1 MRILLLFLL
10 VLWGTLAQAQTVN
23 GILRDSETGRIVVRA
38 KVKSS
43 IAEAFTDQ
51 QGKFSIRV
59 MQRDSLFFYHQ
70 GYQVLKINL
79 YMDQPQK
86 DLSIISLKP
95 SYIAIEEVKVEGKTK
110 QNDSTQIKIDLG
122 IPKTPKYRQVVL
134 GRADMSGNP
143 RGFLANG
150 STARLFTIDLLAVK
164 RMLFKSK
171 VKVPLEEQL
180 EADEYSIQYI
190 DMTFTKELIE
200 EMTGLKGDQA
210 IIFQNTYR
218 PNFDE
223 FSKMSDYELRAY
235 IKNRFEE
242 YKSITQK

>member
-10 VLWGTLAQAQTVN
+10 IISGTLSQAQTVS
-23 GILRDSETGRIVVRA
+23 GILRDSETGRILVKA

-43 IAEAFTDQ
+43 IAETFSDL
-51 QGKFSIRV
+51 QGKFSIKV
-59 MQRDSLFFYHQ
+59 MQRDSLFFYQQ

-79 YMDQPQK
+79 YLDQPQK
-86 DLSIISLKP
+86 DLSIITLKP
-95 SYIAIEEVKVEGKTK
+95 SYIAIEEVKVEGKTEK
-110 QNDSTQIKIDLG
+110 NDSTQIKIDLG

-150 STARLFTIDLLAVK
+150 STARLFTVDLLAVK

-171 VKVPLEEQL
+171 VKIPLEEQL

-190 DMTFTKELIE
+190 DMTFSKELIE

-210 IIFQNTYR
+210 TIFQNTYR
-218 PNFDE
+218 PSYEE

-235 IKNRFEE
+235 IKNCFEE
-242 YKSITQK
+242 YKPSN

>member
-1 MRILLLFLL
+1 
-10 VLWGTLAQAQTVN
+10 
-23 GILRDSETGRIVVRA
+23 
-38 KVKSS
+38 
-43 IAEAFTDQ
+43 
-51 QGKFSIRV
+51 
-59 MQRDSLFFYHQ
+59 FYQQ
-70 GYQVLKINL
+70 GYQGLKINL
-79 YMDQPQK
+79 YLVQPQK
-86 DLSIISLKP
+86 DLSIITLKP
-95 SYIAIEEVKVEGKTK
+95 SYIANEEVKVEEKTEK
-110 QNDSTQIKIDLG
+110 EDYTQIKIDLG
-122 IPKTPKYRQVVL
+122 IPKISKYRQVVL

-150 STARLFTIDLLAVK
+150 STARLFTVDILAVK

-171 VKVPLEEQL
+171 VKIPLKEQV

-190 DMTFTKELIE
+190 DMTFSKELIE

-218 PNFDE
+218 PNYED

>member
-10 VLWGTLAQAQTVN
+10 IISGTLSQAQTVT
-23 GILRDSETGRIVVRA
+23 GILRDSETGRILVKA

-43 IAEAFTDQ
+43 IAETFSDL
-51 QGKFSIRV
+51 QGKFSIKV
-59 MQRDSLFFYHQ
+59 MQQDSLFFYHQ

-79 YMDQPQK
+79 YLDQPQK
-86 DLSIISLKP
+86 DLSIITLKP
-95 SYIAIEEVKVEGKTK
+95 SYIAIEEVKVEGKTEK
-110 QNDSTQIKIDLG
+110 NDSTQIKIDLG

-150 STARLFTIDLLAVK
+150 STARLFTVDLLAVK

-171 VKVPLEEQL
+171 VKIPLEEQL
-180 EADEYSIQYI
+180 EANEYSIQYI
-190 DMTFTKELIE
+190 DMTFSKELIE
-200 EMTGLKGDQA
+200 EMTGLKSDQA
-210 IIFQNTYR
+210 TIFQNTYR
-218 PNFDE
+218 PSYEE
-223 FSKMSDYELRAY
+223 FSKMSEYELRAY

-242 YKSITQK
+242 YKPSN

>member
-10 VLWGTLAQAQTVN
+10 IISGTLSQAQTVS
-23 GILRDSETGRIVVRA
+23 GILRDSETGRILVKA

-43 IAEAFTDQ
+43 IAETFSDL
-51 QGKFSIRV
+51 QGKFSIKV
-59 MQRDSLFFYHQ
+59 MQQDSLFFYQQ

-79 YMDQPQK
+79 YLDQPQK
-86 DLSIISLKP
+86 DLSIITLKP
-95 SYIAIEEVKVEGKTK
+95 SYIAIEEVKVEGKTEK
-110 QNDSTQIKIDLG
+110 NDSTQFKIALG

-150 STARLFTIDLLAVK
+150 STARLFTVDLLAVK

-171 VKVPLEEQL
+171 VKIPLEEQL
-180 EADEYSIQYI
+180 EADEYSVQYI
-190 DMTFTKELIE
+190 DMTFSKELIE

-210 IIFQNTYR
+210 TIFQNTYR
-218 PNFDE
+218 PSYEE

-242 YKSITQK
+242 YKPSN

>member
-10 VLWGTLAQAQTVN
+10 IISGTLSQAQTVS
-23 GILRDSETGRIVVRA
+23 GILRDSETGRILVKA

-43 IAEAFTDQ
+43 IAETFSDL
-51 QGKFSIRV
+51 QGKFSIKV
-59 MQRDSLFFYHQ
+59 MQQDSLFFYQQ

-79 YMDQPQK
+79 YLDQPQK
-86 DLSIISLKP
+86 DLSIITLKP
-95 SYIAIEEVKVEGKTK
+95 SYIAIEEVKVEGKTEK
-110 QNDSTQIKIDLG
+110 NDSTQIKIDLG

-150 STARLFTIDLLAVK
+150 STARLFTVDLLAVK

-171 VKVPLEEQL
+171 VKIPLEEQL
-180 EADEYSIQYI
+180 EADEYSVQYI
-190 DMTFTKELIE
+190 DMTFSKELIE

-210 IIFQNTYR
+210 TIFQNTYR
-218 PNFDE
+218 PSYEE

-242 YKSITQK
+242 YKPSN

>member
-10 VLWGTLAQAQTVN
+10 IISGTLSQAQTVT
-23 GILRDSETGRIVVRA
+23 GILRDSETGRILVKA

-43 IAEAFTDQ
+43 IAETFSDL
-51 QGKFSIRV
+51 QGKFSIKV
-59 MQRDSLFFYHQ
+59 MQQDSLFFYHQ

-79 YMDQPQK
+79 YLDQPQK
-86 DLSIISLKP
+86 DLSIITLKP
-95 SYIAIEEVKVEGKTK
+95 SYIAIEEVKVEGKTEK
-110 QNDSTQIKIDLG
+110 NDSTQIKIDLG

-150 STARLFTIDLLAVK
+150 STARLFTVDLLAVK

-171 VKVPLEEQL
+171 VKIPLEEQL
-180 EADEYSIQYI
+180 EADENSIQYI
-190 DMTFTKELIE
+190 DMTFSKELIE

-210 IIFQNTYR
+210 TIFQNTYR
-218 PNFDE
+218 PSYEE

-235 IKNRFEE
+235 IKNCFEE
-242 YKSITQK
+242 YKPSN

>member
-10 VLWGTLAQAQTVN
+10 IISGTLSQAQTVT
-23 GILRDSETGRIVVRA
+23 GILRDSETGRILVKA

-43 IAEAFTDQ
+43 IAETFSDL
-51 QGKFSIRV
+51 QGKFSIKV
-59 MQRDSLFFYHQ
+59 MQQDSLFFYHQ

-79 YMDQPQK
+79 YLDQPQK
-86 DLSIISLKP
+86 DLSIITLKP
-95 SYIAIEEVKVEGKTK
+95 SYIAIEEVKVEGKTEK
-110 QNDSTQIKIDLG
+110 NDSTQIKIDLG

-150 STARLFTIDLLAVK
+150 STARLFTVDLLAVK

-171 VKVPLEEQL
+171 VKIPLEEQL
-180 EADEYSIQYI
+180 EANEYSIQYI
-190 DMTFTKELIE
+190 DMTFSKELIE

-210 IIFQNTYR
+210 TIFQNIYR
-218 PNFDE
+218 PSYEE
-223 FSKMSDYELRAY
+223 FSKMSEYELRAY
-235 IKNRFEE
+235 IKNRFED
-242 YKSITQK
+242 YKPSN

>member
-10 VLWGTLAQAQTVN
+10 IISGTLSQAQTVS
-23 GILRDSETGRIVVRA
+23 GILRDSETGRILVKA

-43 IAEAFTDQ
+43 IAETFSDL
-51 QGKFSIRV
+51 QGKFSIKV
-59 MQRDSLFFYHQ
+59 MQQDSLFFYQQ

-79 YMDQPQK
+79 YLDQPQK
-86 DLSIISLKP
+86 DLSIITLKP
-95 SYIAIEEVKVEGKTK
+95 SYIAIEEVRVEGKTEK
-110 QNDSTQIKIDLG
+110 NDSTQIKIDLG

-150 STARLFTIDLLAVK
+150 STARLFTVDLLAVK

-171 VKVPLEEQL
+171 VKIPLEEQL

-190 DMTFTKELIE
+190 DMTFSKELIE

-210 IIFQNTYR
+210 TIFQNTYR
-218 PNFDE
+218 PSYEE

-242 YKSITQK
+242 YKPSN

>member
-10 VLWGTLAQAQTVN
+10 IISGTLSQAQTVT
-23 GILRDSETGRIVVRA
+23 GILRDSETGRILVKA

-43 IAEAFTDQ
+43 IAETFSDL
-51 QGKFSIRV
+51 QGKFSIKV
-59 MQRDSLFFYHQ
+59 MQRDSLFFYQQ

-79 YMDQPQK
+79 YLDQPQK
-86 DLSIISLKP
+86 DLSIITLKP
-95 SYIAIEEVKVEGKTK
+95 SYIAIEEVKVEGKTEK
-110 QNDSTQIKIDLG
+110 NDSTQIKIDLG

-150 STARLFTIDLLAVK
+150 STARLFTVDLLAVK

-171 VKVPLEEQL
+171 VKIPLEEQL

-190 DMTFTKELIE
+190 DMTFSKELIE

-210 IIFQNTYR
+210 TIFQNTYR
-218 PNFDE
+218 PSYEE

-235 IKNRFEE
+235 IKNCFEE
-242 YKSITQK
+242 YKPSN

>member
-10 VLWGTLAQAQTVN
+10 IISGTLSQAQTVT
-23 GILRDSETGRIVVRA
+23 GILRDSETGRILVKA

-43 IAEAFTDQ
+43 IAETFSDL
-51 QGKFSIRV
+51 QGKFSIKV
-59 MQRDSLFFYHQ
+59 MQRDSLFFYQQ

-79 YMDQPQK
+79 YLDQPQK
-86 DLSIISLKP
+86 DLSIITLKP
-95 SYIAIEEVKVEGKTK
+95 SYIAIEEVKVEGKTEK
-110 QNDSTQIKIDLG
+110 NDSTQIKIDLG

-150 STARLFTIDLLAVK
+150 STARLFTVDLLAVK

-171 VKVPLEEQL
+171 VKIPLEEQL
-180 EADEYSIQYI
+180 EANEYSIQYI
-190 DMTFTKELIE
+190 DMTFSKELIE

-210 IIFQNTYR
+210 TIFQNTYR
-218 PNFDE
+218 PSYEE
-223 FSKMSDYELRAY
+223 FSKMSEYELRAY
-235 IKNRFEE
+235 IKNCFEE
-242 YKSITQK
+242 YKPSN

>member
-1 MRILLLFLL
+1 MKILLLFLL
-10 VLWGTLAQAQTVN
+10 IISGTLSQAQTVS
-23 GILRDSETGRIVVRA
+23 GILRDSETGRILVKA

-43 IAEAFTDQ
+43 IAETFSDL
-51 QGKFSIRV
+51 QGKFSIKV
-59 MQRDSLFFYHQ
+59 MKQDSLFFYQQ

-79 YMDQPQK
+79 YLDQPQK
-86 DLSIISLKP
+86 DLSFIALKP
-95 SYIAIEEVKVEGKTK
+95 SYIAIEEVKVEGKTEK
-110 QNDSTQIKIDLG
+110 NDSTQIKIDLG

-150 STARLFTIDLLAVK
+150 STARLFTVDLLAVK

-171 VKVPLEEQL
+171 VKIPLEEQL

-190 DMTFTKELIE
+190 DMTFSKELIE

-210 IIFQNTYR
+210 TIFQNTYR
-218 PNFDE
+218 PSYEE

-242 YKSITQK
+242 YKPSN

>member
-10 VLWGTLAQAQTVN
+10 IISGTLSQAQTVS
-23 GILRDSETGRIVVRA
+23 GILRDSETGRILVKA

-43 IAEAFTDQ
+43 IAETFSDL
-51 QGKFSIRV
+51 QGKFSIKV
-59 MQRDSLFFYHQ
+59 MQQDSLFFYQQ

-79 YMDQPQK
+79 YLDQPQK
-86 DLSIISLKP
+86 DLSIITLKP
-95 SYIAIEEVKVEGKTK
+95 SYIAIEEVKVEGKTEK
-110 QNDSTQIKIDLG
+110 NDSTQIKIDLG

-150 STARLFTIDLLAVK
+150 STARLFTVDLLAVK

-171 VKVPLEEQL
+171 VKIPLEEQL

-190 DMTFTKELIE
+190 DMTFSKELIE

-210 IIFQNTYR
+210 TIFQNTYR
-218 PNFDE
+218 PSYEE
-223 FSKMSDYELRAY
+223 FSKMSEYELRAY

-242 YKSITQK
+242 YKPSN

>member
-10 VLWGTLAQAQTVN
+10 IISGTLSQAQTVS
-23 GILRDSETGRIVVRA
+23 GILRDSETGRILVKA

-43 IAEAFTDQ
+43 IAETFSDL
-51 QGKFSIRV
+51 QGKFSIKV
-59 MQRDSLFFYHQ
+59 MQQDSLFFYQQ

-79 YMDQPQK
+79 YLDQPQK
-86 DLSIISLKP
+86 DLSIITLKP
-95 SYIAIEEVKVEGKTK
+95 SYIAIEEVKVEGKTEK
-110 QNDSTQIKIDLG
+110 NDSTQIKIDLG

-150 STARLFTIDLLAVK
+150 STARLFTVDLLAVK

-171 VKVPLEEQL
+171 VKIPLEEQL

-190 DMTFTKELIE
+190 DMTFSKELIE

-210 IIFQNTYR
+210 TIFQNTYR
-218 PNFDE
+218 PSYEE

-242 YKSITQK
+242 YKPSN

>member
-10 VLWGTLAQAQTVN
+10 IISGTLSHAQTVT
-23 GILRDSETGRIVVRA
+23 GILRDSETGRILVKA

-43 IAEAFTDQ
+43 IAETFSDL
-51 QGKFSIRV
+51 QGKFSIKV
-59 MQRDSLFFYHQ
+59 MQRDSLFFYQQ

-79 YMDQPQK
+79 YLDQPQK
-86 DLSIISLKP
+86 DLSIITLKP
-95 SYIAIEEVKVEGKTK
+95 SYIAIEEVKVEGKTEK
-110 QNDSTQIKIDLG
+110 NDSTQIKIDLG

-150 STARLFTIDLLAVK
+150 NTARLFTVDLLAVK

-171 VKVPLEEQL
+171 VKIPLEEQL

-190 DMTFTKELIE
+190 DMTFSKELIE

-210 IIFQNTYR
+210 TIFQNTYR
-218 PNFDE
+218 PSYEE
-223 FSKMSDYELRAY
+223 FSKMSEYELRAY

-242 YKSITQK
+242 YKPSN

>member
-10 VLWGTLAQAQTVN
+10 IISGTLSQAQTVT
-23 GILRDSETGRIVVRA
+23 GILRDSETGRILVKA

-43 IAEAFTDQ
+43 IAETFSDL
-51 QGKFSIRV
+51 QGKFSIKV
-59 MQRDSLFFYHQ
+59 MQRDSLFFYQQ

-79 YMDQPQK
+79 YLDQPQK
-86 DLSIISLKP
+86 DLSIITLKP
-95 SYIAIEEVKVEGKTK
+95 SYIAIEEVKVEGKTEK
-110 QNDSTQIKIDLG
+110 NDSTQIKIDLG
-122 IPKTPKYRQVVL
+122 IPKMPKYRQVVL

-150 STARLFTIDLLAVK
+150 STARLFTVDLLAVK

-171 VKVPLEEQL
+171 VKIPLEEQL

-190 DMTFTKELIE
+190 DMTFSKELIE

-210 IIFQNTYR
+210 TIFQNTYR
-218 PNFDE
+218 PSYEE
-223 FSKMSDYELRAY
+223 FSKMSEYELRAY

-242 YKSITQK
+242 YKPSN

>member
-10 VLWGTLAQAQTVN
+10 IISGTLSQAQTVS
-23 GILRDSETGRIVVRA
+23 GILRDSETGRILVKA

-43 IAEAFTDQ
+43 IAETFSDL
-51 QGKFSIRV
+51 QGKFSIKV
-59 MQRDSLFFYHQ
+59 MKQDSLLFYQQ

-79 YMDQPQK
+79 YLDQPQK
-86 DLSIISLKP
+86 DLSIITLKP
-95 SYIAIEEVKVEGKTK
+95 SYIAIEEVKVEGKTEK
-110 QNDSTQIKIDLG
+110 NDSTQIKIDLG

-150 STARLFTIDLLAVK
+150 STARLFTVDLLAVK

-171 VKVPLEEQL
+171 VKIPLEEQL

-190 DMTFTKELIE
+190 DMTFSKELIE

-210 IIFQNTYR
+210 TIFQNTYR
-218 PNFDE
+218 PSYEE

-242 YKSITQK
+242 YKPSN